1 MANNHPSG
9 LRLKEALRWLKAN
22 KKMEQKDV
30 AVTMGTSETTVSR
43 NIRAALDG
51 RPNADF
57 ILKLSET
64 TGVPFNLQYIV
75 NGTGTLLDGES
86 KNENIPKSDIP
97 TSATDNM
104 LELYARMIRGVDD
117 LRVQLHA
124 ELQEVQQLRTSLQQT
139 VADLTTELHRLQY
152 STPYSYGMAAED
164 IHNQ

>member
-75 NGTGTLLDGES
+75 NGTGTLLGEGT
-86 KNENIPKSDIP
+86 NENIPKSDIP
-97 TSATDNM
+97 TSAADNM

-139 VADLTTELHRLQY
+139 VAALTAELHRLQY
-152 STPYSYGMAAED
+152 ATPYSYGMAAEELS
-164 IHNQ
+164 NQ